1 MLWELSMKDPTS
13 RSRRNQSIEREPN
26 RDHPPAPEI
35 QRSCFISG
43 ARSLF
48 PGGPV
53 AQDLSMGPLEILLPF
68 PPGPHLPV
76 TFSGSLSSILK
87 SPDQNSQPTGLCCPI
102 RDSAFAHILCFP
114 QMLLLSWGNC
124 LLLLQENSL
133 VPGCINLT
141 TV

>member
-1 MLWELSMKDPTS
+1 MKDPTS

-87 SPDQNSQPTGLCCPI
+87 SPDQNSQPTGLCCSRAQRHVTLPLHTFC
-102 RDSAFAHILCFP
+102 AFRKCSCFHGATAYFSYRKTVWF
-114 QMLLLSWGNC
+114 QGA
-124 LLLLQENSL
+124 
-133 VPGCINLT
+133 LT
-141 TV
+141 